1 MESLFDRHREMIV
14 RLVERCK
21 AAQGRGATR
30 DEIRDRVLPNEIERL
45 MKESSAQGFL
55 EWIKEDR
62 EYSYYYF
69 DAQQSGVCAKPL
81 EAVALILELIALDT
95 L

>member
-1 MESLFDRHREMIV
+1 MIH

-21 AAQGRGATR
+21 AAKRSGATP
-30 DEIRDRVLPNEIERL
+30 DEIRSDLLPHDIERL
-45 MKESSAQGFL
+45 IKESSPQDFL

-69 DAQQSGVCAKPL
+69 DAQQSGVCAKPP
-81 EAVALILELIALDT
+81 EAMALILESITLDALE
-95 L
+95 